1 MTAYI
6 ILGTVLATPLLLGIL
21 LRINTSHLFFSLM
34 AGELLSRYFTD
45 DAELVIRLAV
55 RNPQVTEYADVI
67 VLVLPVLI
75 TGLILKKSLKKNKIF
90 LHFIPLL
97 LTGVVFAAFVLPM
110 LPSNIQ
116 QQIISQEYGAQ
127 FMNSIE
133 VIIGA
138 VIFVQLV
145 SLWLMNRVHDDKH
158 GKNHK

>member
-6 ILGTVLATPLLLGIL
+6 ILGTVLAIPLLLGIL
-21 LRINTSHLFFSLM
+21 LRVNTSHLFFSLM

-45 DAELVIRLAV
+45 DAELVMRLAV
-55 RNPQVTEYADVI
+55 RNASVTEYADLV

-75 TGLILKKSLKKNKIF
+75 TALILKKSLKKNKIL

-110 LPSNIQ
+110 LPQHIQ
-116 QQIISQEYGAQ
+116 QQISSQPYGAQ

-145 SLWLMNRVHDDKH
+145 SLWLMNRVHEDKH
-158 GKNHK
+158 GKHHK